1 MNIND
6 NISGNALFVMRRDS
20 TLLKGIRFLKERRNG
35 IELKNK
41 KLITSL
47 LQKNYKKI
55 RDKKSSLFFN

>member
-35 IELKNK
+35 IELKTK
-41 KLITSL
+41 KLITLL
-47 LQKNYKKI
+47 LQKNYKKNK
-55 RDKKSSLFFN
+55 R

>member
-35 IELKNK
+35 IELIKEQEINYTF
-41 KLITSL
+41 TSEK
-47 LQKNYKKI
+47 LQKNK
-55 RDKKSSLFFN
+55 R